1 MALTNFA
8 KLTEEQKTVWS
19 MDLWKQAREQSF
31 LNKFLGKGPNSL
43 VQHITELK
51 KSEKGTRAVITL
63 VADLEGDGVVGDR
76 LLEGNEEAIKSY
88 DQVIQ
93 IDQIRHGHRS
103 EGRIAEQKSIVDF
116 RKTAR
121 DVLAYWLA
129 DRIDQLAFQ
138 TLGGVSYALK
148 PDGTARTDSQFS
160 QLEFAAANT
169 APSNKRVGSW
179 TSTNG
184 LTVGA
189 GATSTY
195 TGGFTQKNSLPC
207 WDLFLE
213 LKKYARETY
222 MRGVRNGGEETFHAF
237 LTPEAMMLL
246 KQDPVFRENLRHA
259 QTRGDQNDLFTG
271 NSVKIDGVVLHEFL
285 HVPHASTGYGGL
297 QQADDYNATP
307 AGYTHKGSQILF
319 CGAQALAYA
328 DIGAPSWDE
337 EKFDYSNQCGIATAK
352 IAGFLR
358 PKFKNQYVNDVA
370 PQDFG
375 VINVHVCHD
384 KTAAV

>member
-138 TLGGVSYALK
+138 TLGGVPYSLK
-148 PDGTARTDSQFS
+148 PDGTTRTDSQFS

-169 APSNKRVGSW
+169 VPSTKRVGSW
-179 TSTNG
+179 TSTTG
-184 LTVGA
+184 FAVGS
-189 GATSTY
+189 GAATT
-195 TGGFTQKNSLPC
+195 TAGGFGSTNSLPC

-285 HVPHASTGYGGL
+285 HVPHASTGYGSG
-297 QQADDYNATP
+297 ADK
-307 AGYTHKGSQILF
+307 KGSQILF

-358 PKFKNQYVNDVA
+358 PKFKNQYVDDAA

-375 VINVHVCHD
+375 VISAHVCHA
-384 KTAAV
+384 KA